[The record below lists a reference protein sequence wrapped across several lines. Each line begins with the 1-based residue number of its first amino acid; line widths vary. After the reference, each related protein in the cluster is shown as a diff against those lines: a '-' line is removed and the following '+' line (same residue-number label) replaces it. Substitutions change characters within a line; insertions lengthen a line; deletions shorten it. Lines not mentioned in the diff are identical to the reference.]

1 MATSPVIERL
11 ATLKE
16 LAGLADEAPDADK
29 VTITRALLFPL
40 LGDSRRELRLGI
52 MAILQ
57 SLIKNTKQESK
68 KVSSFNCTVIVG
80 LVFKLVPL

>member
-1 MATSPVIERL
+1 MATSPVVERL

-29 VTITRALLFPL
+29 ITITRALLFPL
-40 LGDSRRELRLGI
+40 FGDSRRELRLGI
-52 MAILQ
+52 MSILQ

-68 KVSSFNCTVIVG
+68 KVIR
-80 LVFKLVPL
+80 KLSDF